1 VTSGLIIA
9 HFSDAKI
16 ITCSPASTFISKTTM
31 KTFTLKKN
39 LLELTFANEQLDVVS
54 FRVLP
59 GANPT
64 IVSCNASAVKI
75 YNATSSL
82 VHSEFFFIYFG
93 KRSSLLKRC
102 GVHRIGSSI
111 QSTEFSHGTHLIIQL
126 HNIGTNDYLLM

>member
-54 FRVLP
+54 TRVF
-59 GANPT
+59 T
-64 IVSCNASAVKI
+64 
-75 YNATSSL
+75 
-82 VHSEFFFIYFG
+82 
-93 KRSSLLKRC
+93 RSQSYDRELQRQRC
-102 GVHRIGSSI
+102 KN
-111 QSTEFSHGTHLIIQL
+111 L
-126 HNIGTNDYLLM
+126 